1 MVLDLLHGVIPVPD
15 VIFDEDPGRDL
26 VDIIELAVE
35 HLLHVA
41 TFPGVLLQPFLKL
54 FPRLIFQFELLPRGF
69 VCRLVR
75 ILGPVDVVLN
85 GSQVLAAIIAGGT
98 LLMRWRNELI
108 LVMYG
113 RLATVEEADPEAIA

>member
-1 MVLDLLHGVIPVPD
+1 MLDLLHGVIQVPD
-15 VIFDEDPGRDL
+15 VISDEDPGRDL

-41 TFPGVLLQPFLKL
+41 TFPGVILQPFLKL
-54 FPRLIFQFELLPRGF
+54 YPRLILQFELALIRGV

-85 GSQVLAAIIAGGT
+85 GSQVLAAIIAGVT

-113 RLATVEEADPEAIA
+113 RLETVEEADPEAIA